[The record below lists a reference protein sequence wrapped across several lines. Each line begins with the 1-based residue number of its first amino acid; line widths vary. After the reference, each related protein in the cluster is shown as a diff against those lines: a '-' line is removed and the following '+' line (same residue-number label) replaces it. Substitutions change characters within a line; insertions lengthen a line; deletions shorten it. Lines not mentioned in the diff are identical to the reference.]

1 MNIWQSLF
9 LGFIQ
14 GVAEFLPIS
23 SSGHLAIFQNL
34 FHLDGVGESDLFF
47 EVLLHLATLISVAI
61 VYWKDIK
68 DIILEFLTMIKIRK
82 LPEGQN
88 SDAVSRRM
96 IWFIVVGTLPLLVSV
111 VFKDQVEGLMDNL
124 FFIAAALVLTGTLL
138 YLSDKF
144 GKGTKQAK
152 NATIFDALFVGL
164 GQMIAVV
171 PGLSR
176 SGTTIASGL
185 YRGFDRSFAVKFSF
199 LLSIPA
205 ILGAN
210 LLEIIDAISV
220 GINWNMI
227 PMYLAGMATAAVF
240 GYLSIRLLNKIAAGK
255 SFGGFS
261 YYCWGAGLVTLFLAL
276 IA

>member
-23 SSGHLAIFQNL
+23 SSGHLAIFHNL
-34 FHLDGVGESDLFF
+34 FHLDAVGESDMFF
-47 EVLLHLATLISVAI
+47 EVLLHLATLVSVAI

-68 DIILEFLTMIKIRK
+68 DIILEFLTMIKVRK
-82 LPEGQN
+82 VPDGQS

-96 IWFIVVGTLPLLVSV
+96 IWFIIVGTLPLFISV
-111 VFKDQVEGLMDNL
+111 IFKDQVEGLMNNM
-124 FFIAAALVLTGTLL
+124 FFIAAALVVTGTLL
-138 YLSDKF
+138 FLSDKF
-144 GKGTKQAK
+144 GKGTKQVK

-210 LLEIIDAISV
+210 LLEIVDAISV

-227 PMYLAGMATAAVF
+227 PMYLAGMVTAAVF
-240 GYLSIRLLNKIAAGK
+240 GYLSIRLLNKIATGK

-276 IA
+276 IS

>member
-9 LGFIQ
+9 LGFVQ

-34 FHLDGVGESDLFF
+34 FHLNTGSESDMLF
-47 EVLLHLATLISVAI
+47 EVLLHLATLMSVAF
-61 VYWKDIK
+61 VYWADIK
-68 DIILEFLTMIKIRK
+68 AIILEFFVMVKIRK
-82 LPEGQN
+82 LPAGQ
-88 SDAVSRRM
+88 SHDAVSRRM
-96 IWFIVVGTLPLLVSV
+96 IWFIIVGTLPLLVSV
-111 VFKDQVEGLMDNL
+111 IFKDQVEGLMDNM
-124 FFIAAALVLTGTLL
+124 FFIAAALIVTGLL
-138 YLSDKF
+138 LFLSDKF
-144 GKGTKQAK
+144 GKGTKEAR
-152 NATIFDALFVGL
+152 NATVFDALFVGF

-210 LLEIIDAISV
+210 ILEVVDVIKIGVDWSLL
-220 GINWNMI
+220 
-227 PMYLAGMATAAVF
+227 PMYLAGMVTAAVF
-240 GYLSIRLLNKIAAGK
+240 GYLSIRLLNKIASGK

-276 IA
+276 IS

>member
-9 LGFIQ
+9 LGFVQ

-34 FHLDGVGESDLFF
+34 FHFDGIGEGDMFF
-47 EVLLHLATLISVAI
+47 EVLLHLATLLSVLI
-61 VYWKDIK
+61 VYWKDIVC
-68 DIILEFLTMIKIRK
+68 IVREFLIMTKVRKI
-82 LPEGQN
+82 PEDQTC
-88 SDAVSRRM
+88 DTDSRRF
-96 IWFIVVGTLPLLVSV
+96 IWFIIVGTLPLLVSV
-111 VFKDQVEGLMDNL
+111 FFKDLVEGLMNNM
-124 FFIAAALVLTGTLL
+124 FFIAAALVVTGTLL
-138 YLSDKF
+138 YLSDKY
-144 GKGTKQAK
+144 GNGTKQVK

-176 SGTTIASGL
+176 SGTTIAAGL

-210 LLEIIDAISV
+210 ILEIIDAVSV
-220 GINWNMI
+220 GINWSMMPI
-227 PMYLAGMATAAVF
+227 YLAGMVTAALF
-240 GYLSIRLLNKIAAGK
+240 GYLSIRLLNRIASSK

-276 IA
+276 IS

>member
-1 MNIWQSLF
+1 MSIWQSLF
-9 LGFIQ
+9 LGFVQ

-23 SSGHLAIFQNL
+23 SSGHLAIFQNI
-34 FHLDGVGESDLFF
+34 FHLNAASESDMFF

-68 DIILEFLTMIKIRK
+68 GIVLEFLTMIKIRK
-82 LPEGQN
+82 LPAGQS
-88 SDAVSRRM
+88 SDVMSRRM
-96 IWFIVVGTLPLLVSV
+96 IWFIIVGTLPLLLAMI
-111 VFKDQVEGLMDNL
+111 FKDYVEGLMNNM
-124 FFIAAALVLTGTLL
+124 FFIAGALIVTGGLL
-138 YLSDKF
+138 FLSDKF
-144 GKGTKQAK
+144 GKGTKQIK
-152 NATIFDALFVGL
+152 NATIVDALFVGV

-185 YRGFDRSFAVKFSF
+185 YRGFDRTFAVKFSF

-210 LLEIIDAISV
+210 ILEIADAVSAGIDWSLMPV
-220 GINWNMI
+220 
-227 PMYLAGMATAAVF
+227 YLAGMFTAAVF
-240 GYLSIRLLNKIAAGK
+240 GYLAIRLLNKIASSK